1 NIVKI
6 YINQKEFKKMKD
18 YYYEISG
25 KDEKLKEE
33 FWMSLENNLI
43 GLEDKEKKQ
52 VMELFSTDDS
62 DYSLLNRIRLNL
74 IKGSSYIDDKDSVAI
89 KNLDF
94 GTLPAYFADIIYFNM
109 INKYPLEEILHN
121 VREDKLQM
129 YLEFLNR
136 KYDDISEIMLRYLE
150 CMEEKKNLKKTR
162 ISIALEKSIL
172 VLDKIDKEQFKNV
185 WDRYISDGTY
195 YINEIYNQ
203 IIISNELIYDVKN
216 EEHAFF
222 VYMLLANEIK

>member
-136 KYDDISEIMLRYLE
+136 KYDDIRDRKSTRLNSSHVSSSYAVFCLKR
-150 CMEEKKNLKKTR
+150 KN
-162 ISIALEKSIL
+162 A
-172 VLDKIDKEQFKNV
+172 
-185 WDRYISDGTY
+185 
-195 YINEIYNQ
+195 
-203 IIISNELIYDVKN
+203 
-216 EEHAFF
+216 
-222 VYMLLANEIK
+222 